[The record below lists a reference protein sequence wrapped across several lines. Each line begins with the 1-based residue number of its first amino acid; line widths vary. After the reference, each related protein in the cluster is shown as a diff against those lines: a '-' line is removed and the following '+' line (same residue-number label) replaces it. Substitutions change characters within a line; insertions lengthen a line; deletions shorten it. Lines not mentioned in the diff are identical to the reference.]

1 MRWIR
6 SFWRRWR
13 RLSHSQHH
21 NDKFLT
27 LFTVIIFATDK
38 VKGTRPIKLKLGV
51 TVLKLLDRVL
61 LVTFLIILLVDHQ
74 NRVRSLLVLENESVT
89 DLEPHP
95 FSPVIVILRRVQNPP
110 IFSTNVEGVGLRHR
124 EQSREKQEETKN
136 TYLKLHVAET
146 EERERD
152 RDGILRKIEKQKVV
166 ERSEEKGLI

>member
-1 MRWIR
+1 
-6 SFWRRWR
+6 
-13 RLSHSQHH
+13 
-21 NDKFLT
+21 
-27 LFTVIIFATDK
+27 
-38 VKGTRPIKLKLGV
+38 
-51 TVLKLLDRVL
+51 
-61 LVTFLIILLVDHQ
+61 
-74 NRVRSLLVLENESVT
+74 
-89 DLEPHP
+89 LEPHP

>member
-1 MRWIR
+1 MGWMVIWGRSISGRRCFWRNNGRGRSLRWIR

-74 NRVRSLLVLENESVT
+74 NRVRSLLVLENYE
-89 DLEPHP
+89 H
-95 FSPVIVILRRVQNPP
+95 
-110 IFSTNVEGVGLRHR
+110 
-124 EQSREKQEETKN
+124 EKAHK
-136 TYLKLHVAET
+136 LKACRKVAEKLKAL
-146 EERERD
+146 
-152 RDGILRKIEKQKVV
+152 G
-166 ERSEEKGLI
+166 